1 MKRVF
6 ISYSHDSDAHC
17 RRVRALAEKL
27 RGEPGVAVVI
37 DCDMLPGGPA
47 EGWPQWSERQVIEAD
62 LVLVACTAPYGQRY
76 EGNQPFGEG
85 LGAVCEAGAIRQLL
99 YDRAGFNQHV
109 RVVLFDATDNEHIPV
124 QLKRY
129 HFFGSPSD
137 DAALVDWL
145 HGKPS
150 SAAGLKWPSL
160 AASSYVWPLADRRSS
175 CSRFEEAITGSRRER
190 ILLVDGPSNC
200 GKTALLKALQAYA
213 QHLGVAAVH
222 FDFKGCPSVDDLFH
236 SLKLDL
242 GPAILP
248 QACRAAGTGR
258 LYELIADL
266 QQLATP
272 LLLILDTW
280 EQASAEA
287 QDWIEKQL
295 LPRIDKAPAVVV
307 VIAGQRLPD
316 AAGRVWASA
325 VANCPLPPILSADD
339 WLAFARERL
348 QCGDIQRRDVELLT
362 RAAAGVPGMVSSLLS
377 TLAKSPVPTPAAERA
392 P

>member
-17 RRVRALAEKL
+17 RRVRALAEQL

-37 DCDMLPGGPA
+37 DWDMLPGGPA

-85 LGAVCEAGAIRQLL
+85 LGAVCEAAAIRQSL
-99 YDRAGFNQHV
+99 YERAGCNHYI
-109 RVVLFDATDNEHIPV
+109 RVVLFDAIDDEHIPT

-129 HFFGSPSD
+129 HFFVSPRD
-137 DAALVDWL
+137 QAALVDWL

-160 AASSYVWPLADRRSS
+160 PDSSYVWPLADRRPS
-175 CSRFEEAITGSRRER
+175 CSRFEEAITGSSRER

-200 GKTALLKALQAYA
+200 GKTALLEALYAYA

-222 FDFKGCPSVDDLFH
+222 FNFKGCPTVDDLFH

-248 QACRAAGTGR
+248 QACRAAGTAR

-266 QQLATP
+266 QQLAAP

-307 VIAGQRLPD
+307 VIAGQRVPD
-316 AAGRVWASA
+316 AAGRAWASA
-325 VANCPLPPILSADD
+325 VASCPLSSILSVDD

-348 QCGDIQRRDVELLT
+348 QCPGIQRLQVETLT
-362 RAAAGVPGMVSSLLS
+362 VVTDGVPGPLSALLS
-377 TLAKSPVPTPAAERA
+377 KLAQSASPTEGRGA
-392 P
+392 